1 MFIGLFQE
9 RMSNLKEEISK
20 LRAAVPSYKL
30 ISFDKQA
37 KIAAS
42 RAGEEEDKCGDDKKR
57 PSKGGGGGGG
67 CVIS

>member
-1 MFIGLFQE
+1 
-9 RMSNLKEEISK
+9 MSNLKEEISK

-42 RAGEEEDKCGDDKKR
+42 RAAEEENELGDEKKR
-57 PSKGGGGGGG
+57 PIKGGRGGGG